1 MFPSIKFDKLELF
14 RVIEGIENP
23 VQFRA
28 IHVSPFVSSLRKKR
42 NVISRRVKLCDGDAV
57 ATFTI
62 RA

>member
-28 IHVSPFVSSLRKKR
+28 IHVFPFRLEFKEEAKR
-42 NVISRRVKLCDGDAV
+42 NFSKSK
-57 ATFTI
+57 TM
-62 RA
+62 